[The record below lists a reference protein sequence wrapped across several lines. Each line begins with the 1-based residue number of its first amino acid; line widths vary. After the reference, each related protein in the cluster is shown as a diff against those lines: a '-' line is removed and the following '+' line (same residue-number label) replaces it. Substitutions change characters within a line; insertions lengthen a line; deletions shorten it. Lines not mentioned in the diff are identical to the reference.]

1 METNDN
7 EVLFLDIL
15 IKETMT
21 KYRLIILSQ
30 KTLACVSHSHPAI
43 QTIVKKYPI
52 YSSIENFYYSTKS
65 TTENKTSTENLKKI
79 WPTRNY
85 NIIITN
91 GIKKALEIPQNE
103 LKKPNKKQTDKVK
116 PFISTF
122 NPNNPPAYNAIKN
135 SI

>member
-1 METNDN
+1 M
-7 EVLFLDIL
+7 
-15 IKETMT
+15 
-21 KYRLIILSQ
+21 
-30 KTLACVSHSHPAI
+30 
-43 QTIVKKYPI
+43 
-52 YSSIENFYYSTKS
+52 
-65 TTENKTSTENLKKI
+65 
-79 WPTRNY
+79 
-85 NIIITN
+85 ITN

>member
-43 QTIVKKYPI
+43 
-52 YSSIENFYYSTKS
+52 
-65 TTENKTSTENLKKI
+65 
-79 WPTRNY
+79 
-85 NIIITN
+85 
-91 GIKKALEIPQNE
+91 
-103 LKKPNKKQTDKVK
+103 
-116 PFISTF
+116 
-122 NPNNPPAYNAIKN
+122 
-135 SI
+135 